1 MSGIILAI
9 DPGVSGGY
17 VVSEGN
23 GTLRLENW
31 TGEADFL
38 DELSALRTVA
48 VYENLP
54 LEVWLE
60 EVPPYVG
67 RNIPSSAAFK
77 LGKSYGFLTG
87 AVRASSFPLHL
98 VRPAVWQKG
107 LSGVRGVTGS
117 AKKRILRDHAVRLY
131 PDFTSK
137 RITLKTAD
145 AVLIY
150 HYAINNK

>member
-1 MSGIILAI
+1 MKITLAI

-17 VVSEGN
+17 VVDEGS
-23 GTLRLENW
+23 GKLRLENW
-31 TGEADFL
+31 TSEADFL
-38 DELSALRTVA
+38 DELSALRSVA

-67 RNIPSSAAFK
+67 KAIPSSASFK
-77 LGKSYGFLTG
+77 LGKSYGFFLG
-87 AVRASSFPLHL
+87 SIRASSFPLNL
-98 VRPAVWQKG
+98 VRPVVWQKG
-107 LSGVRGVTGS
+107 LGGVRGVTGS

-131 PDFTSK
+131 PDTSK

-150 HYAINNK
+150 HYAKKNNK